1 MLIEITLPQTA
12 LDKAILVF
20 DGRVLEIFHT
30 VWEGKTHRHHV
41 ATLAS
46 IQVVTDQQGAHTLTL
61 KAQAGYVERITVEPA
76 HLARAQKLV
85 DAVQRAIMENR

>member
-20 DGRVLEIFHT
+20 DGRVLEVFHT
-30 VWEGKTHRHHV
+30 LWEGKTHRYHV

-46 IQVVTDQQGAHTLTL
+46 VRIVTDPHGAHTLAL
-61 KAQAGYVERITVEPA
+61 KARAGYHEQMTVEPA
-76 HLARAQKLV
+76 ALPGAQKLV
-85 DAVQRAIMENR
+85 DEVQRAIMENL